1 MEVLPEAN
9 ECVNANKYEIVGE
22 KGSGLQIECKRINDP
37 KLLNSFGLQ
46 KGGLKIANLNI
57 QHILPKIEEIRLTL
71 NEKKSLH
78 ILGLCETFLN
88 PELGDNLIEVKGY
101 DIIRGDRHETQ
112 DKTGGGIHNGVIT
125 ETQHIVDAFNKH
137 FINIAPKDSLSTSQ
151 SYKFDSNKTYEE
163 VAGKVPQD
171 TWFYIPLITVA
182 EVKDCLSNLNV
193 AKATGIDQFQHVEN
207 GTMKSRA
214 LEKKSVVPQGSI
226 LGSLLFLLFI
236 NDLPLHI
243 TSSQADLYADDTT
256 IHCTGHSLNTIQDS
270 ITNDLDR
277 IEDWCKGNKMYIN
290 PTKTTSMII
299 GSRQKLAKTDH
310 VLNLTVGNSHIRD
323 VNGEKLLGVFI
334 DENLEWTAQIDT
346 LCTKISTRLNLLS
359 RIKKSLPLETRKL
372 YFNGYILPIL
382 DYCCTIWGN
391 TCDQNT
397 NRLDKLQKRAA
408 RIILELPYDTPS
420 NTMFKKLS
428 WLRFTDRVIYHKALY
443 VHTCL
448 YGSVPEY
455 LSNKISNVTNKNGM
469 QLRSNTTQLLNIPKA
484 RTNTFRRSF
493 FIFWPNFME

>member
-1 MEVLPEAN
+1 MLLHASQSGFRSHHS
-9 ECVNANKYEIVGE
+9 CHTALLKLIDQWLKAIDDGEIIGIIFLDFKKAFDLVDHVI
-22 KGSGLQIECKRINDP
+22 L
-37 KLLNSFGLQ
+37 LQ
-46 KGGLKIANLNI
+46 KLQCYKI
-57 QHILPKIEEIRLTL
+57 
-71 NEKKSLH
+71 
-78 ILGLCETFLN
+78 
-88 PELGDNLIEVKGY
+88 
-101 DIIRGDRHETQ
+101 
-112 DKTGGGIHNGVIT
+112 
-125 ETQHIVDAFNKH
+125 
-137 FINIAPKDSLSTSQ
+137 
-151 SYKFDSNKTYEE
+151 
-163 VAGKVPQD
+163 
-171 TWFYIPLITVA
+171 
-182 EVKDCLSNLNV
+182 SNLSCNWF
-193 AKATGIDQFQHVEN
+193 KSYLSHRFQQVEN
-207 GTMKSRA
+207 GTIKSRA
-214 LEKKSVVPQGSI
+214 LEIKTGVPQGSI
-226 LGSLLFLLFI
+226 LGPLLFLLFI

-256 IHCTGHSLNTIQDS
+256 IHCTGRSLNTIQDS
-270 ITNDLDR
+270 ITNDLER
-277 IEDWCKGNKMYIN
+277 IEEWCKGNKMYIN
-290 PTKTTSMII
+290 PTKTTSMVI

-310 VLNLTVGNSHIRD
+310 VLNLSVGNSHIRD
-323 VNGEKLLGVFI
+323 VNCEKLLGVFI
-334 DENLEWTAQIDT
+334 DENLDWTAQIDT

-391 TCDQNT
+391 TSDQNT

-443 VHTCL
+443 VHRCL

-455 LSNKISNVTNKNGM
+455 LSNKISYVSNKNGM

-493 FIFWPNFME
+493 SYSGPTLWNKLPEALRHMSNINTFKTNCFKFLLENPGNI